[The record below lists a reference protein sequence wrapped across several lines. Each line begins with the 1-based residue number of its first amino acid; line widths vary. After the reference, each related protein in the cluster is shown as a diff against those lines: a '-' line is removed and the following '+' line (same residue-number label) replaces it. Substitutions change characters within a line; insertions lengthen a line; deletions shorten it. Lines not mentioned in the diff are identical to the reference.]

1 MSVIRRG
8 LLDDALD
15 CLKRQLDRLDE
26 STRQALKVGDLAGEI
41 LILKSTM
48 LNLGQIVVALYDE
61 RKEALNK

>member
-1 MSVIRRG
+1 VSVIRRG